1 MKFLVLKH
9 VVLTRNKIPLLMKK
23 INIILVLAAVSL
35 LAVGFVKTGPS
46 QTEKSGAV
54 VGLNVGN
61 KAPEL
66 KFTDPQG
73 KEIALSSL
81 KGKVVL
87 IDFWASWCGPCRQE
101 SPNVV
106 ANYNKYKD
114 TKFSKKAKG
123 FTVYSV
129 SLDTQKEKWQNA
141 IAKDGLAWENH
152 VSDLQGW
159 QSAAATAYQVSGI
172 PAGFLIDENGIIV
185 AKGDEIR
192 GAGLETAL
200 AKLVKD
206 SK

>member
-1 MKFLVLKH
+1 
-9 VVLTRNKIPLLMKK
+9 MKK

-35 LAVGFVKTGPS
+35 LAFGFVKNSAS

-66 KFTDPQG
+66 KFMDPQG

-106 ANYNKYKD
+106 ANYNKFKD
-114 TKFSKKAKG
+114 TKFNKKAKG

-141 IAKDGLAWENH
+141 IAKDGLTWENH

-159 QSAAATAYQVSGI
+159 QSAAAVTYEVNGI
-172 PAGFLIDENGIIV
+172 PAGFLIDENGIII

-192 GAGLETAL
+192 GAGLEAAL
-200 AKLVKD
+200 SKLVKD